1 METNVSQEELSQNAA
16 SQETAAIGKK
26 SFSLGKA
33 IVGFFKEPPPATP
46 IEDKEVVKKQYAH
59 WRLRLFYS
67 AFIGYVVFYL
77 CKKNIATALPLISK
91 ELGYTNTELGILGS
105 SLYFT
110 YAIGKFI
117 NGVLADNSDVR
128 KFLPFALAMS
138 AVCNLGIVVSSIF
151 IHPGS
156 FSVFGVPSAT
166 ILLATL
172 AFCWGFN
179 GWFQSMGFPAVAKT
193 LTFWYSNNER
203 GTKWALWS
211 TSHQTGTFLSV
222 IISGIIIS
230 HFGWKAAFCIPAIFA
245 ILISGILMERLRD
258 KPTSLG
264 LPDIERYR
272 EPERFVDCDETKQA
286 EEDNQTYGEI
296 FKKYILFNKTIW
308 LLALAYIF
316 VYIIRFGTED
326 WVIKYLVE
334 AKKNSI
340 ELAALKLSCLPLF
353 GIVGTIAAGF
363 VSDKLFK
370 GKRAPVNIVYLI
382 GVVIFILALKFNP
395 ATPNF
400 IDAGFLHLTG
410 KQLTSVL
417 PVNGSGLLDFLYI
430 GLIGMFTYGPQ
441 MLIGGLCAIESSSK
455 KVASAATGFT
465 GSFGYVGAIFSGVG
479 TGMVIDKFQWD
490 GALYFWVLSALACI
504 VLCLFLWHDENC
516 KAKCK
521 CEQ

>member
-1 METNVSQEELSQNAA
+1 METNVSQEEVTQS
-16 SQETAAIGKK
+16 SVTQEATVSEKK
-26 SFSLGKA
+26 SFCPGRA
-33 IVGFFKEPPPATP
+33 IVNFFKEPPAAKP
-46 IEDKEVVKKQYAH
+46 IEDKEVVKKEYAH
-59 WRLRLFYS
+59 WRLRMFYS
-67 AFIGYVVFYL
+67 AFVAYVVFYL

-91 ELGYTNTELGILGS
+91 ELHYTNTELGILGS

-117 NGVLADNSDVR
+117 NGVLADNSNVR

-138 AVCNLGIVVSSIF
+138 AVCNLGIVLSSIF
-151 IHPGS
+151 IKPEA
-156 FSVFGVPSAT
+156 FSVFGIPSAT

-222 IISGIIIS
+222 IISGIIIA
-230 HFGWKAAFCIPAIFA
+230 HFGWRAAFYIPAIFA
-245 ILISGILMERLRD
+245 ILMSGILVERLRD

-264 LPDIERYR
+264 LPDIEHYR
-272 EPERFVDCDETKQA
+272 EPERFVDCDLTQPT
-286 EEDNQTYGEI
+286 EEDKQTYGEI
-296 FKKYILFNKTIW
+296 FKKYIIFNKTIW

-340 ELAALKLSCLPLF
+340 ELAALKLSFLPLF

-382 GVVIFILALKFNP
+382 GVVICILALKYNP
-395 ATPNF
+395 SSANF
-400 IDAGFLHLTG
+400 IDTAFLHFTG
-410 KQLTSVL
+410 KELTSVL
-417 PVNGSGLLDFLYI
+417 PVNGSGILDFLYI

-479 TGMVIDKFQWD
+479 TGMVIDKFGWN
-490 GALYFWVLSALACI
+490 GALSFWVFSAVACI
-504 VLCLFLWHDENC
+504 LLCLLLWKDENN

-521 CEQ
+521 CSE